1 MLSVRIEAPDPDLW
15 LVSAPDS
22 RRCLRAAVRT
32 IPTEAGN
39 FSAVLE
45 CGGIAALVARERL
58 LSQSAAG
65 EGGRHGLAPLVLPPS
80 AGDGAVP
87 KRGACRRYKG
97 FPWLHL
103 ASKAAVPN
111 GGRRHRYAV
120 ARFRVSIF
128 VTLYLQTCGNAPP
141 LRRAHPSHRDGTR
154 RFSSSGQLR
163 TTTTCGEVR
172 ASVVCLIIR
181 NRPSAATSY
190 DQG

>member
-1 MLSVRIEAPDPDLW
+1 MP
-15 LVSAPDS
+15 
-22 RRCLRAAVRT
+22 T

-65 EGGRHGLAPLVLPPS
+65 EGGRHGLAPLVMPPS

-87 KRGACRRYKG
+87 ETRSLPAIQGI
-97 FPWLHL
+97 PV
-103 ASKAAVPN
+103 AAFSVEGGGSN

-128 VTLYLQTCGNAPP
+128 VTLYLQTCG
-141 LRRAHPSHRDGTR
+141 
-154 RFSSSGQLR
+154 
-163 TTTTCGEVR
+163 
-172 ASVVCLIIR
+172 
-181 NRPSAATSY
+181 
-190 DQG
+190 